1 MRIFVSLAIAGLI
14 ALTAPATTAEEYR
27 EVFGQWMVMGEGDTF
42 RAITLGN
49 TDDSL
54 LVYACLRGGFADTL
68 GAYAIGGN
76 AGEAKFYVDGVE
88 QPLGL
93 ILMGENPSIHM
104 NVVTNQA
111 IVDALVSGSTAEA
124 VAGSASVK
132 FSLSGSRRAIETAK
146 ARCDG

>member
-1 MRIFVSLAIAGLI
+1 MRIFVSLAIAFC
-14 ALTAPATTAEEYR
+14 LTAPATTAQEYQ

-42 RAITLGN
+42 RAITLGD

-54 LVYACLRGGFADTL
+54 LVYACLTGGFADTL
-68 GAYAIGGN
+68 GAYAVGN

-88 QPLGL
+88 QPLRL

-111 IVDALVSGSTAEA
+111 IFDALVSGSTAEA

-146 ARCDG
+146 ARCGG